1 MDRIL
6 VIIFPLKN
14 NHETIEIKSPED
26 SLKLDVLGLTLVC
39 REIGNRAFSVRR
51 KKRNE
56 KERGEISSYAKI
68 ETQLKDL

>member
-26 SLKLDVLGLTLVC
+26 SLKLDVVGLTLVC
-39 REIGNRAFSVRR
+39 REIGNRAFSVRT

-56 KERGEISSYAKI
+56 KERGKYHRI
-68 ETQLKDL
+68 LKLKRN